1 MALDQQ
7 AQEVVD
13 VISAALKP
21 PPPMLSSVFNARN
34 MPSPADAAREAATQR
49 GEQAGPEQVG
59 GVTHIEIPTRDGGAV
74 LARVYT
80 PASSEGEGPLPVLVY
95 YHGGG

>member
-1 MALDQQ
+1 MVLDQQ

-13 VISAALKP
+13 VMSVGLEP
-21 PPPMLSSVFNARN
+21 PPPTLSSVYNARN
-34 MPSPADAAREAATQR
+34 LPSPADAAWEAAANR
-49 GEQAGPEQVG
+49 GDQAGPEPIG
-59 GVTHIEIPTRDGGAV
+59 DITHIEIPTQDGAQV

-80 PASSEGEGPLPVLVY
+80 PAEGEGPFPVLVY